1 MEERLLNYNKLI
13 ADIKE
18 LKWKIKRLENK
29 EVQASGPML
38 EVTGIKPQGYKSSSL
53 ENEVVK
59 KVDIIEL
66 LKKELEEKE
75 AEKECIDAKLNI
87 LKPIERR
94 AIELKFFKKL
104 SDEAIQA
111 TINRDAQST
120 ISRLIKRALNKM
132 Q

>member
-29 EVQASGPML
+29 EVQASSPTL
-38 EVTGIKPQGYKSSSL
+38 EVTGIKTQGYKSSSL

-59 KVDIIEL
+59 KVDSIEL

-75 AEKECIDAKLNI
+75 MEKEYIDAKLNI

>member
-59 KVDIIEL
+59 KVDSIEL

-75 AEKECIDAKLNI
+75 AEKEYIDAKLNM

-104 SDEAIQA
+104 SDGAIQV

>member
-18 LKWKIKRLENK
+18 LKWKIKRLENR
-29 EVQASGPML
+29 EVQAGGPML

-59 KVDIIEL
+59 KVDGIEL

-75 AEKECIDAKLNI
+75 AEKEYIDAKLNI
-87 LKPIERR
+87 LKPLERR
-94 AIELKFFKKL
+94 TIELKFFKKL

-111 TINRDAQST
+111 TINRNAQST

>member
-59 KVDIIEL
+59 KVDSIEL

-75 AEKECIDAKLNI
+75 AEKEYIDAKLNM

-104 SDEAIQA
+104 SDGAIQA